1 MARRRPLRF
10 FLDNCVPDSVGRA
23 LAEFGHEVMYQRN
36 AIVTDAPDVL
46 VALASAQNDAILV
59 TFDKDHKAI
68 ASRFIPAARRADW
81 YARRVGVAAAR
92 EINEIPAARQS
103 NDESRVR
110 AAGISVSHGRLKRL
124 SRIDFNCEEP
134 IAARRIRD
142 GMSFIEAEWRLC
154 QKAKDRRMFIAITTT
169 TFRTIR

>member
-81 YARRVGVAAAR
+81 YARCARHGTDLGGGSPLRGDWPEPLAKGNCCAAMRVER
-92 EINEIPAARQS
+92 KPAA
-103 NDESRVR
+103 NLGTDEQEPD
-110 AAGISVSHGRLKRL
+110 KRPVWWE
-124 SRIDFNCEEP
+124 DP
-134 IAARRIRD
+134 
-142 GMSFIEAEWRLC
+142 
-154 QKAKDRRMFIAITTT
+154 
-169 TFRTIR
+169 